1 MLVVVFDPKGVVL
14 IARQFDNRTPTCGGT
29 FTVEGAGTLANWLKE
44 KSKDG
49 MHPHVAMA
57 ACEHVHAAVLQV
69 LLALKP
75 VLDSTPPHPHL
86 QHVLAAALPAHDSAT
101 A

>member
-1 MLVVVFDPKGVVL
+1 MAL
-14 IARQFDNRTPTCGGT
+14 QFDNQTATLEGT
-29 FTVEGAGTLANWLKE
+29 VTVEEAETLSNWLKE
-44 KSKDG
+44 KSQDG

-75 VLDSTPPHPHL
+75 VLDSTPPHPHI